1 MAITKAQETEILKVV
16 AGLFNAAPGGSNLSE
31 LANLVAGGTSIRQ
44 LADDLAANSLFT
56 NGILA
61 GKVTVEDQVAV
72 LMNNF
77 GLTVGDTVTTSADAQ
92 AEAYFTAQI
101 EAGVGF
107 GQIVY
112 DAVTFLSTTT
122 DTAFT
127 TTATLL
133 ANKAL
138 VAHAYSSTSS
148 STDLTTLQNV
158 LSNVTGTAPYTDD
171 DVAAILEG
179 SGSIGGQSFT
189 LTKSVQALTGTS
201 GNDTFI
207 AGDDGGSA
215 ALNAGDSITGGGG
228 TDTLKLFN
236 AAAADNTGSFTSAV
250 ISSVENVEATLSA
263 SAQTLNVSANADVK
277 KVTLVNGF
285 DGTVTLKAAQTAGLS
300 GGIQT
305 TAAATFA
312 FSDVTGGADTAN
324 LELNAADLVTTG
336 GAAGLT
342 IAGVE
347 TLNINATGVNLLG
360 TTTLAATTKL
370 VITGAGSVSSTLA
383 STLAKTIDG
392 SAATGDLV
400 IDNSAAAAAIES
412 IKTGTGDDTYTT
424 NYANLT
430 ADDVI
435 ELGGGTV
442 DSLRFADAATFN
454 DATTQAL
461 LTKVTGVEQ
470 LGTVNAPLTVDGDFV
485 SQTSFY
491 TDGAAGAFALTDVAN
506 NTGATFGAGAIL
518 ASTVGMKL
526 GANTLN
532 VNLAGSKTAAAD
544 VTAGLTVTGSANIN
558 VDSSGTDG
566 VADNVLALT
575 AADNQAVVVT
585 GSQNLTLTATAAVA
599 TTGFSI
605 DGSAFTGKLTVTGTA
620 AADIVKGGSGKDII
634 SGGAGA
640 AVADTLTG
648 NGGADKFT
656 IIAGATSTTFDTI
669 TDFLTKS
676 DTIDFSGAVAGSS
689 TNYSEATVAVAD
701 FTAALAAANT
711 ALDGAAVLYSVQ
723 QIGSDTYVFADD
735 AATGSATEVVKLTGV
750 ALAGVEF
757 GDIVA

>member
-1 MAITKAQETEILKVV
+1 MAITNAQETEILKVV
-16 AGLFNAAPGGSNLSE
+16 AGLFNAAPGGTYLTE
-31 LANLVAGGTSIRQ
+31 LANLVEGGMTTSQ
-44 LADDLAANSLFT
+44 LADALAANTIFT
-56 NGILA
+56 HGIMG
-61 GKVTVEDQVAV
+61 GKVTVDDQVAV
-72 LMNNF
+72 LMDNF
-77 GLTVGDTVTTSADAQ
+77 GVTADSDPASAGSQ
-92 AEAYFTAQI
+92 AEAYFTQQI

-107 GQIVY
+107 GKIVY
-112 DAVTFLSTTT
+112 DAGSFLATTT

-138 VAHAYSSTSS
+138 VAHAYSTTSS
-148 STDLTTLQNV
+148 STDLATLQNV

-336 GAAGLT
+336 AGAGLT

-360 TTTLAATTKL
+360 PTTLAATTKL

-383 STLAKTIDG
+383 SALAKTIDG

-435 ELGGGTV
+435 ELGDGAV

-454 DATTQAL
+454 DTTTQAL

-470 LGTVNAPLTVDGDFV
+470 LGTVSALLTVDGDFV

-506 NTGATFGAGAIL
+506 NTDVAFGAGVIL

-526 GANTLN
+526 GANTLD

-544 VTAGLTVTGSANIN
+544 VTTGLTVTGSANIN

-566 VADNVLALT
+566 IADNVLALT

-585 GSQNLTLTATAAVA
+585 GSQDLTLTTTAAVA

-605 DGSAFTGKLTVTGTA
+605 DGSAFTGELTVTGTA
-620 AADIVKGGSGKDII
+620 ATDVVKGGSGEDII

-640 AVADTLTG
+640 IADTLTG
-648 NGGADKFT
+648 NGGADKFI

-669 TDFLTKS
+669 TDFVTKS
-676 DTIDFSGAVAGSS
+676 DTIDFTGAVAGSS
-689 TNYSEATVAVAD
+689 TNYTEATAAVAD

-711 ALDGAAVLYSVQ
+711 ALDTTVLYNVQ
-723 QIGSDTYVFADD
+723 QIGSDTYVFAD
-735 AATGSATEVVKLTGV
+735 AGATGSATEVVKLTGV
-750 ALAGVEF
+750 ALTGVEF
-757 GDIVA
+757 GDIVV